1 MALPITT
8 SLSLPS
14 LQGHSN
20 PIYLCSPSVF
30 SCRFYSRSLRVC
42 ALKTESDGSDLLR
55 RPVVPSAKDVEENE
69 ENREEVDWEDQI
81 LEDTVPLVG
90 FVRTILHSGK
100 YENGDRLSAEHQQTI
115 VDRLLPYHPE
125 YDKKIGCGIDY
136 ITVDHHPDFE
146 SSRCLFIVRRD
157 GEMVDFSY
165 WKCIKGMI
173 RKNYPL
179 YADSFILRHFRRRRR
194 NG

>member
-81 LEDTVPLVG
+81 LEDTVPLLALLER
-90 FVRTILHSGK
+90 FFIRASK

-146 SSRCLFIVRRD
+146 SSD
-157 GEMVDFSY
+157 
-165 WKCIKGMI
+165 GMI